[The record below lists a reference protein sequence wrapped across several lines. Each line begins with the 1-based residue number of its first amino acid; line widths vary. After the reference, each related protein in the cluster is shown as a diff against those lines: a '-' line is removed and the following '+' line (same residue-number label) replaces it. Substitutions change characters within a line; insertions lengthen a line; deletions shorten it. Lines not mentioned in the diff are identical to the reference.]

1 MENGV
6 HYFEDGHFWMEVAGL
21 PESDEDDED
30 YPSTVPVKK
39 TSKVSFDTGPMRIYS
54 THSVNEYDRRNE
66 DVDPVAASAE
76 YELEKRVEKMEVILN
91 SFFFF
96 FLIFYRAKIIAR
108 LKILLGSDITKF
120 LMQIFIF

>member
-1 MENGV
+1 MILDELEESFVTVLIWIILIDQVLVENGV
-6 HYFEDGHFWMEVAGL
+6 HYFEDGHFWMEVAGI

-39 TSKVSFDTGPMRIYS
+39 TSKVSFDTGPMRVYS

-76 YELEKRVEKMEVILN
+76 YELEKRVEKMEVML
-91 SFFFF
+91 
-96 FLIFYRAKIIAR
+96 
-108 LKILLGSDITKF
+108 
-120 LMQIFIF
+120 